1 MISWAALRRL
11 LREPKGPL
19 LGLPFERQ
27 VGAADQLLGCEVF
40 RLNTPHDGLD
50 DFRCQEGQRQQTAD
64 IPVMARPLLRLKTRG
79 R

>member
-1 MISWAALRRL
+1 MMSRVALRRL
-11 LREPKGPL
+11 LCEPESLL

-40 RLNTPHDGLD
+40 RLDTPHDGLD

-64 IPVMARPLLRLKTRG
+64 IPVMDAFARG
-79 R
+79 RCCD